1 VTIVGRRIRTCAAIL
16 PAALTLACF
25 EQPITESIDIRFL
38 GPESALVRVTVR
50 LADPAH
56 FKDSPAAR
64 DRIESARR
72 AIVELRDPWSDRLKS
87 LAPEAERITW
97 DRSRGDVVRFDHRVV
112 VADAAH
118 LHSFFK
124 DTLVQAQV
132 SRREEATEFTLT
144 PWPGSRAGR
153 PESERLEHA
162 LDDWAGAVARYLAAG
177 RSLYDYLEANPGRAR
192 PCFANLFKNLLP
204 EDAREDA
211 DTLNDRDEEV
221 VDPFSDA
228 MAALLGLFEVTAGEA
243 YSLEELSALV
253 HDPFPAPLTVRV
265 PGPVLDVEGFETGA
279 GGTLR
284 VPSVSL
290 WSAFMRLE
298 GRWIDPN
305 PVVVYYRHADKD
317 KEHFDLDAF
326 LAQPRSVTPP
336 AGAAEVVDALAKEMR
351 TAPVYRVRWST
362 AGLEEPQ
369 TSGDLWDRPELQ

>member
-1 VTIVGRRIRTCAAIL
+1 VTIVGRRILRFAAIL

-38 GPESALVRVTVR
+38 GRESALVRVTVR
-50 LADPAH
+50 LADPGH
-56 FKDSPAAR
+56 FKESPAAR
-64 DRIESARR
+64 DRIEAARR
-72 AIVELRDPWSDRLKS
+72 AIVELRDPWSDRLAS
-87 LAPEAERITW
+87 LAPEEERITW
-97 DRSRGDVVRFDHRVV
+97 DRSRGDVVRFDHRAI
-112 VADAAH
+112 VADAVH

-132 SRREEATEFTLT
+132 TRREETTELTLT
-144 PWPGSRAGR
+144 PWAGGRAGR
-153 PESERLEHA
+153 PEAEKFERA
-162 LDDWAGAVARYLAAG
+162 RDAWAEAVARYLEAG
-177 RSLYDYLEANPGRAR
+177 GRLYDYLEANPGRAR
-192 PCFANLFKNLLP
+192 PCFANLFKDLLP
-204 EDAREDA
+204 EDAREGA

-265 PGPVLDVEGFETGA
+265 PGPVLEVEGFETGA

-284 VPSVSL
+284 VPTVSL

-298 GRWIDPN
+298 DRWITPN

-317 KEHFDLDAF
+317 KERLDLDAF
-326 LAQPRSVTPP
+326 LAQPRSVTRP
-336 AGAAEVVDALAKEMR
+336 AGVTEIVDALAKEMR
-351 TAPVYRVRWST
+351 SAPVYRVRWST

-369 TSGDLWDRPELQ
+369 AGENIWDQPDLQ